1 MKRVVLVVFC
11 IIALCSLGLVMKTG
25 TVSAPYQPGYE
36 VNDYVAITTPIMD
49 GNWTT
54 TDEWN
59 DTDVRQLNGSLNAAF
74 RLKYVSVGTPYPTA
88 IYQYY
93 LIEFFDDNTTDAD
106 DYWQI
111 CYAAATS
118 YGGTPI
124 GGDAPQTDCLMINF
138 TGHSGLALYKG
149 NGTVW
154 ETFTNY
160 TEPDDIETVDT
171 ISASPSNSTPHWIA
185 EIKIEHVHFSMN
197 PEFWIYVA
205 AYDANNTAAGVQ
217 SWPPGS
223 SDVPDDWGLMNVMTG
238 PIPEPLT
245 IGVMVLLSSVSVLV
259 GYRYFRKRSSSGKRK
274 K

>member
-1 MKRVVLVVFC
+1 MKRVVLVAFC
-11 IIALCSLGLVMKTG
+11 IILLCSLGLVMKTG

-36 VNDYVAITTPIMD
+36 VTDYIAITTPTMD

-59 DTDVRQLNGSLNAAF
+59 DTDVRQLNGTLDAIF
-74 RLKYVSVGTPYPTA
+74 RLKYTMATDYSW
-88 IYQYY
+88 IDQYY
-93 LIEFFDDNTTDAD
+93 LIEFFDDNTTDAG

-111 CYAAATS
+111 CYASATTFQ
-118 YGGTPI
+118 GDPI
-124 GGDAPQTDCLMINF
+124 GGTTPQTDCLMINF

-149 NGTVW
+149 DGTGWVA
-154 ETFTNY
+154 FTNY
-160 TEPDDIETVDT
+160 TEPDDIEIVDS

-185 EIKIEHVHFSMN
+185 EIKIEHVHFGIQPN
-197 PEFWIYVA
+197 FWIYVA
-205 AYDANNTAAGVQ
+205 AYDESNSDAGVQ

-223 SDVPDDWGLMNVMTG
+223 SDVPDDWGFMDAPGTQ
-238 PIPEPLT
+238 IPEALT

-259 GYRYFRKRSSSGKRK
+259 VSHYFRKRSSSGKRK